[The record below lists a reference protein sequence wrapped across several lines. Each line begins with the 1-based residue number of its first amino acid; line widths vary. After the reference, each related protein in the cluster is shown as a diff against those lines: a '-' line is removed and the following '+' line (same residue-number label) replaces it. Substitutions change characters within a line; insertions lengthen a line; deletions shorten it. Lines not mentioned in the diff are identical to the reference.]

1 MLQLPTK
8 VQVNDV
14 LLRDGLQLEEKL
26 LSVDEKFQLLQ
37 ALVAAHVNV
46 VEFGSF
52 VHPKFVPQMA
62 NSGELFAHAKTLRN
76 VQLISLVPNRKGV
89 ERAAAHGVKIIN
101 FVFSASNTHNMQN
114 VRKTTRESLAELATL
129 QEYCTEQKMQLNA
142 SIATTFGCPFE
153 GEVKP
158 DTIVAIVKELT
169 ALNITYIT
177 LADTTGVA
185 NPKQVYTLM
194 VRLTNDFPD
203 VTFNMHFH
211 NTRGLGLA
219 NVLASLQAGITHFD
233 AALGGLGGCP
243 FAPGATGNIA
253 TEDLVYM
260 LAEMGIDTAIDLD
273 QLLDAAKLLKS
284 IIGHDLDSS
293 VFKAGKAS
301 RRYPV
306 EEL

>member
-253 TEDLVYM
+253 TEDLVHM

>member
-194 VRLTNDFPD
+194 VRLTNDYPD

-253 TEDLVYM
+253 TEDLVHM

>member
-129 QEYCTEQKMQLNA
+129 QECCTEQKMQLNA

-253 TEDLVYM
+253 TEDLVHM